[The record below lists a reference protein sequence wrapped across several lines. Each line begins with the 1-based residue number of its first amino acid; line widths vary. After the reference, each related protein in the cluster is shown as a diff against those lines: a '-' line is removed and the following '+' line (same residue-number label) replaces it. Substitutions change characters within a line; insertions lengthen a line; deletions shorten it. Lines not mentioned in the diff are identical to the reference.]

1 MATPDSWK
9 AKVIQ
14 LTQKL
19 VEAKAE
25 FSEILND
32 WESVSDAVNN
42 AGKESVGKCFRDL
55 HNAKSELCALRG
67 GTRRTKRKQRRTL
80 RHRR

>member
-1 MATPDSWK
+1 MVTPDSWK
-9 AKVIQ
+9 AKAIQ

-42 AGKESVGKCFRDL
+42 AGKESVGTCFRDL

-67 GTRRTKRKQRRTL
+67 GRITKRKQRRT
-80 RHRR
+80 RKHRR

>member
-9 AKVIQ
+9 AKAVQ

-19 VEAKAE
+19 TEAKAE
-25 FSEILND
+25 YSAILND
-32 WESVSDAVNN
+32 WESVTDAAGN
-42 AGKESVGKCFRDL
+42 AGKESVGKCFSDL
-55 HNAKSELCALRG
+55 HNARSELCALRG
-67 GTRRTKRKQRRTL
+67 GRITKRKQRRTR